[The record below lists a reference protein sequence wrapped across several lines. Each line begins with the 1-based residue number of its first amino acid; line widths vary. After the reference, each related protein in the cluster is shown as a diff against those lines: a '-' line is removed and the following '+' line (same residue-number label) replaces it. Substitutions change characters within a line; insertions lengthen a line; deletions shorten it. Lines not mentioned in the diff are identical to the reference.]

1 VSTRASLTEGELSQ
15 PLWWCNHHKEAVRYL
30 VIRIHQLLHDEATDP
45 SQIESILRATLP
57 AFAESVGVDLDE
69 VKIS

>member
-1 VSTRASLTEGELSQ
+1 MSTRASLTEGELSQ

-30 VIRIHQLLHDEATDP
+30 VIRIHHLLPGEASDP